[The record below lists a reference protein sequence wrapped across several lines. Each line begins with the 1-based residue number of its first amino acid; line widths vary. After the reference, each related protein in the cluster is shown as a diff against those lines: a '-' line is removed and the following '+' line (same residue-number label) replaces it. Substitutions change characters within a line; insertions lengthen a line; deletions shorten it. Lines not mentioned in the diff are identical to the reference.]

1 MTSMRAIRTTMRP
14 ESTNMAKTI
23 PSLIADEHQAVKD
36 YGAKAKE
43 VSAPAAKVIR
53 HIQGE
58 EKHHARELS
67 KLHSFKNGIS
77 ALGKKR

>member
-1 MTSMRAIRTTMRP
+1 V
-14 ESTNMAKTI
+14 AKTI
-23 PSLIADEHQAVKD
+23 QSLIADEHKAVKD

-43 VSAPAAKVIR
+43 VSAPAAKIIR

-67 KLHSFKNGIS
+67 RIQAMKAGLTK
-77 ALGKKR
+77 LGKKK